1 MAERREPMNGSKQD
15 PADGASPP
23 EPPPLE
29 EEVQAAEVPELHKP
43 SSPPE
48 RGERPPSEEEVR
60 ATEVPELR
68 GRIAELDDLWR
79 RAVADLDN
87 QRKRFGRDLD
97 LNLER
102 ERERVSAE
110 WLTVLDNLE
119 RALEHADA
127 DPTLIVDGVR
137 AVRDQAVDLLGRLGF
152 PRRDDVGERFDPAR
166 HSAVATKEDAD
177 VPPGTVVE
185 VLRPGY
191 GDDDHQLRPALVV
204 VAQKVD

>member
-1 MAERREPMNGSKQD
+1 MAERREPRNGSKQD
-15 PADGASPP
+15 AAEVASSP
-23 EPPPLE
+23 EPPPL
-29 EEVQAAEVPELHKP
+29 EEVQAAEVPELRKP

-48 RGERPPSEEEVR
+48 PGERPPSEEEVR

-68 GRIAELDDLWR
+68 QRIAELDDLWR

-119 RALEHADA
+119 LALEHADA
-127 DPTLIVDGVR
+127 DPTLIMDGVR
-137 AVRDQAVDLLGRLGF
+137 AVRDQAVDLLARLGF

-191 GDDDHQLRPALVV
+191 GDDEHQLRPALVV